1 MNKQITSIFLV
12 AGTCIGAGMIALPMT
27 LAKLGIISSIL
38 LMFFIWIFSYYSSLV
53 SVELN
58 LHSEKGLSLE
68 SLCKKYSGKKIEFFC
83 NILVKLL
90 CYSLLA
96 AYIYGGSS
104 IIKNLFY
111 LNLESIYI
119 QTILTL
125 FLILLLQVNN
135 NIISKINGYLF
146 ICFLIFLFF
155 LIFLLFF
162 NVNYKNLPLHNDYE
176 FKDIANIIF
185 VVFTS
190 FGYQVVFHTLR
201 DYCGNDVKMLK
212 NAFFYGSII
221 PLFLYISWTFVVLS
235 VIYNNDINFYNLII
249 DGNIDAGILVDKL
262 SKILSFNKLNFIIW
276 LISFLAIFTSII
288 GVGLSLKDSYINI
301 FKEKNI
307 KKSNLISTLITYLPP
322 YLVTV
327 LIPNAFIKVLGY
339 AGIILVIIAI
349 LLPIYLY
356 FKANIEKPYVKI
368 LNKYALILCSII
380 GIFMIIL
387 SFIYCV

>member
-1 MNKQITSIFLV
+1 M
-12 AGTCIGAGMIALPMT
+12 
-27 LAKLGIISSIL
+27 
-38 LMFFIWIFSYYSSLV
+38 YY
-53 SVELN
+53 EL
-58 LHSEKGLSLE
+58 
-68 SLCKKYSGKKIEFFC
+68 
-83 NILVKLL
+83 
-90 CYSLLA
+90 
-96 AYIYGGSS
+96 
-104 IIKNLFY
+104 
-111 LNLESIYI
+111 
-119 QTILTL
+119 
-125 FLILLLQVNN
+125 
-135 NIISKINGYLF
+135 
-146 ICFLIFLFF
+146 
-155 LIFLLFF
+155 
-162 NVNYKNLPLHNDYE
+162 
-176 FKDIANIIF
+176 KDIASIIF

-262 SKILSFNKLNFIIW
+262 SKILSFNNLNFIIW
-276 LISFLAIFTSII
+276 LISILAIFTSII

-307 KKSNLISTLITYLPP
+307 KNINFISTLITYIPP
-322 YLVTV
+322 FLITV
-327 LIPNAFIKVLGY
+327 LIPNAFIKILSY

-356 FKANIEKPYVKI
+356 FKANIEKPYIKI
-368 LNKYALILCSII
+368 LNKYALILCFII

-387 SFIYCV
+387 SLIY

>member
-1 MNKQITSIFLV
+1 MNKQITSIFLI
-12 AGTCIGAGMIALPMT
+12 AGTCISAGMVALPMT
-27 LAKLGIISSIL
+27 LAKLGVIPSIL
-38 LMFFIWIFSYYSSLV
+38 LMFFIWLFSYYSSLV

-58 LHSEKGLSLE
+58 LHSERGLSLE
-68 SLCKKYSGKKIEFFC
+68 SLGKKYSGKKIEIFC

-111 LNLESIYI
+111 LNLKPIYI

-125 FLILLLQVNN
+125 SLILLLQFNN

-146 ICFLIFLFF
+146 ICFLFFLFF

-176 FKDIANIIF
+176 FKDIASIIF
-185 VVFTS
+185 VVFTL

-249 DGNIDAGILVDKL
+249 DGNIDAGILVYKL
-262 SKILSFNKLNFIIW
+262 SKILSFNNLNFIIW
-276 LISFLAIFTSII
+276 LISILAIFTSII

-301 FKEKNI
+301 FKEKKY

-327 LIPNAFIKVLGY
+327 LIPNAFIKILSY

-356 FKANIEKPYVKI
+356 FKAKTDKPYIKI
-368 LNKYALILCSII
+368 LNKYSLILCSII

-387 SFIYCV
+387 SLIY

>member
-38 LMFFIWIFSYYSSLV
+38 LMFFIWLFNYYSSLV

-58 LHSEKGLSLE
+58 LHSERGLSLE
-68 SLCKKYSGKKIEFFC
+68 SLGKKYSGKKIEFFC

-111 LNLESIYI
+111 LNLEPIYI

-125 FLILLLQVNN
+125 SLILLLQVNN

-162 NVNYKNLPLHNDYE
+162 NVNYKNLPLYNDYE
-176 FKDIANIIF
+176 FKDIASIIF

-212 NAFFYGSII
+212 NAFFYESII

-262 SKILSFNKLNFIIW
+262 SKILSFNNLNFIIW
-276 LISFLAIFTSII
+276 LISILAIFTSII
-288 GVGLSLKDSYINI
+288 GVGLSLKDCYINV

-307 KKSNLISTLITYLPP
+307 KKSNLIATLITYLPP

-387 SFIYCV
+387 SLIY

>member
-12 AGTCIGAGMIALPMT
+12 AGTCIGAGIIALPMI
-27 LAKLGIISSIL
+27 LAKIGIISSIL
-38 LMFFIWIFSYYSSLV
+38 LMFFIWLFSYYSSLV

-68 SLCKKYSGKKIEFFC
+68 SLGKKYSGKKLEFFC

-96 AYIYGGSS
+96 AYIYGGAS

-111 LNLESIYI
+111 LNLEPIYI

-125 FLILLLQVNN
+125 SLILLLQVNN

-190 FGYQVVFHTLR
+190 FGYQVVFHILR

-221 PLFLYISWTFVVLS
+221 PLLIYISWTFVVLS

-249 DGNIDAGILVDKL
+249 DGNIDAGVLVDKL
-262 SKILSFNKLNFIIW
+262 SKIISFNNLKFIIW
-276 LISFLAIFTSII
+276 LISILAIFTSII
-288 GVGLSLKDSYINI
+288 GIGLGLKDSYVNI
-301 FKEKNI
+301 FKEKSI
-307 KKSNLISTLITYLPP
+307 KNSNLISTLITYIPP
-322 YLVTV
+322 FLITV
-327 LIPNAFIKVLGY
+327 LIPNAFIKILSY

-356 FKANIEKPYVKI
+356 FKAKIDKPYIKI
-368 LNKYALILCSII
+368 LNKYSLILCFIV
-380 GIFMIIL
+380 GVLMVIL
-387 SFIYCV
+387 SLFHN